1 MIGGR
6 ANLSVPALF
15 LGYSVALLGGAL
27 LGFSSCGGYGWHK
40 EALLYALLA
49 LALLLLAFPIRPF
62 RTMGWRLPAAFALFP
77 VAYLARASGAAYY
90 NGSDLISGY
99 LSDVWFALTY
109 GPC

>member
-1 MIGGR
+1 MAAPTYLCPLCFLDTQSPFLAALCLG
-6 ANLSVPALF
+6 SPPA
-15 LGYSVALLGGAL
+15 
-27 LGFSSCGGYGWHK
+27 GGYGWHK

-49 LALLLLAFPIRPF
+49 LALLLLAFPIRPV
-62 RTMGWRLPAAFALFP
+62 RTLGWRLPAAFALFP
-77 VAYLARASGAAYY
+77 VAYLARALGAAYY